1 MKSLSL
7 LLLLP
12 SCSLAAPEQKF
23 LREPPDQVTMA
34 MMIADAADDD
44 DDDGDDDDDDD
55 ADDDDDDI
63 KMITIDL
70 RRRPLVSM

>member
-1 MKSLSL
+1 MSG
-7 LLLLP
+7 
-12 SCSLAAPEQKF
+12 
-23 LREPPDQVTMA
+23 TGMTG
-34 MMIADAADDD
+34 IAISWPGFDDD

>member
-44 DDDGDDDDDDD
+44 GDDDDDM
-55 ADDDDDDI
+55 